1 MELENELKNIED
13 LKSDIETKVSHFVL
27 KEDKDVAGGVPSLD
41 SNTKVPIAELYEA
54 TTSNKGVTQLTDSI
68 TSTST
73 TTAATPNSVKIV
85 NDSLNSEIS
94 RATNA
99 EKKLDSNKANIDS
112 PKLTGIPTAPTAS
125 VGTNTTQIATTAFVQ
140 TAVTTNGGHYI
151 GTSSPSNTNLL
162 WIDTSNSGTLK
173 YYDGTTWVEI
183 AGSAEILDSM
193 QSYLTRAQA
202 LYDSM
207 YLDCDGE
214 TPHLRVVTLIKI
226 KGGTPQQRLIDGGIS
241 FDGGTPT
248 SRLLGA

>member
-1 MELENELKNIED
+1 MT
-13 LKSDIETKVSHFVL
+13 SDSKGHITSVNTKTIILPTTVGTISL
-27 KEDKDVAGGVPSLD
+27 IGDVIGSGTFNGSGSLD
-41 SNTKVPIAELYEA
+41 IK
-54 TTSNKGVTQLTDSI
+54 TTV
-68 TSTST
+68 
-73 TTAATPNSVKIV
+73 
-85 NDSLNSEIS
+85 
-94 RATNA
+94 
-99 EKKLDSNKANIDS
+99 
-112 PKLTGIPTAPTAS
+112 
-125 VGTNTTQIATTAFVQ
+125 
-140 TAVTTNGGHYI
+140 TNGGHYI

-162 WIDTSNSGTLK
+162 WIDTSNSGILK

-241 FDGGTPT
+241 FDGGIPT

>member
-1 MELENELKNIED
+1 MGTISL
-13 LKSDIETKVSHFVL
+13 TG
-27 KEDKDVAGGVPSLD
+27 DVTGSGTFNGSGSLD
-41 SNTKVPIAELYEA
+41 IK
-54 TTSNKGVTQLTDSI
+54 TTV
-68 TSTST
+68 
-73 TTAATPNSVKIV
+73 
-85 NDSLNSEIS
+85 
-94 RATNA
+94 
-99 EKKLDSNKANIDS
+99 
-112 PKLTGIPTAPTAS
+112 
-125 VGTNTTQIATTAFVQ
+125 
-140 TAVTTNGGHYI
+140 TNGGHYI

-162 WIDTSNSGTLK
+162 WIDTSNSGILK